1 MTAYND
7 SETTTS
13 VLPEDKFLT
22 QKSAKS
28 SYHRHN
34 PVQWNDIALP
44 VKYSEINDIYLE
56 VDQKNL

>member
-22 QKSAKS
+22 QRSARS
-28 SYHRHN
+28 SRHRRN
-34 PVQWNDIALP
+34 PVHRNDIALP

-56 VDQKNL
+56 VDHKNL